1 MPISQFYFKRPFHTG
16 IEFPWQLD
24 SSASNVRK
32 SFKLFKVINDFTYQN
47 PDIYVPKVGFSSTTT
62 VTSSAFTP
70 VANVQYN
77 GVSYPVTFTEFTN
90 FWRGTT
96 TGLTI
101 SRAINPDVYL
111 GLKCTGGV
119 GTFDYLRSFTAS
131 RLQNEGVLND
141 DGTGT
146 DYSDGLMPYGAKA
159 TATVVGG
166 TITACAVTA
175 GGWNYT
181 ATANVYAVE
190 VVGGVM
196 YYKDIGTASVSG
208 GAVQSISVTAG
219 SPASS
224 TPSGLAGWVNPEIRI
239 CFGRSGFTV
248 SNAAFQSGFTACYM
262 MARPTGNMISVAAA
276 GDSIVDNK
284 GQADILPTI
293 EGYQGIY
300 EIGVNGRAP
309 VINAGIGSGTAQ
321 TFANF
326 ASNYPALIQLIQL
339 AKPTRAILA
348 LGTND
353 IRNGRTA
360 AQTTTDLTTITNF
373 LRSMGMRVGV
383 ANVLPR
389 TTSGSLTN
397 PLDANF
403 DVGGQV
409 FTLNTNINN
418 ATVPNDLGVID
429 GRATFANPL
438 NTVEWGG
445 AYVTDGTHP
454 RDAAFGVAAGT
465 TFRGYF
471 NRVVS

>member
-1 MPISQFYFKRPFHTG
+1 MPVAQFYFKRPFHTG

-47 PDIYVPKVGFSSTTT
+47 PDIYVPKLGFSSSTTLT
-62 VTSSAFTP
+62 PVAFTP

-77 GVSYPVTFTEFTN
+77 GTSYPVTFTEFTN

-101 SRAINPDVYL
+101 SRATNPDVFL
-111 GLKCTGGV
+111 GLKCTAAA
-119 GTFDYLRSFTAS
+119 GTNNYLRSFTSS

-166 TITACAVTA
+166 TITACSVTA

-181 ATANVYAVE
+181 ATATVYAAE

-196 YYKDIGTASVSG
+196 YYKSIGTASVSG
-208 GAVQSISVTAG
+208 GAVTSITVTSGDTSSVV
-219 SPASS
+219 
-224 TPSGLAGWVNPEIRI
+224 PSGLSGWVNPEIRI
-239 CFGRSGFTV
+239 SYGRSGFTT
-248 SNAAFQSGFTACYM
+248 SNAVSGFTACYM
-262 MARPTGNMISVAAA
+262 MARPTGNVVSIAAV

-284 GQADILPTI
+284 GQADILPTL

-321 TFANF
+321 TFASF
-326 ASNYPALIQLIQL
+326 TTNYPALIQLIQL

-360 AQTTTDLTTITNF
+360 AQTTTDLTTIVNF
-373 LRSMGMRVGV
+373 LRSLGTKVGV

-389 TTSGSLTN
+389 TTSGTLTT
-397 PLDANF
+397 PIDANF

-418 ATVPNDLGVID
+418 ATVPNDKGVID

-471 NRVVS
+471 NGVAS